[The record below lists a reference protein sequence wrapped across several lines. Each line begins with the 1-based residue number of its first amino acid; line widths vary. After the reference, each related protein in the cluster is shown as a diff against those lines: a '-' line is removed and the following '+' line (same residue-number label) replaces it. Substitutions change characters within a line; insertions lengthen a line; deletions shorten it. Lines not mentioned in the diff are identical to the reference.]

1 MRLQRLEV
9 TDFGPYRGPQRYDF
23 AAQPGVEL
31 LWGENGRGKT
41 SLLNA
46 IRYALFGVVLG
57 RGSAQMDLA
66 TVGNRNEDAHEATPF
81 KTTLSFEHDGKTYK
95 LTRAYG
101 ISDGDGGVRE
111 RVSMVRDGDVLGP
124 DEREQE
130 LARLLPEQIA
140 RFFLFDGELL
150 QEYEQLLNPG
160 SDVGDK
166 LKAAI
171 ERILGVPVLTQARDD
186 VAAAL
191 KRARTLQAKAAQ
203 KDKATRDLGNSLQV
217 AQDLAEAARE
227 NVEALTEQVENL
239 QTDANDVEKT
249 LTGSARYQKLLASRN
264 ERRLEVERRQKR
276 SDERN
281 EDLAA
286 RAGEIWRAVVAPLV
300 AEHLTELER
309 LDDDLSERYRRAVTA
324 QQEALAATTGQCP
337 TCKQKVTATAAEH
350 LQTREPAEDP
360 AALQVEML
368 TLRSRRSALRAV
380 GGYPDLITRLE
391 KEADQARVDLS
402 DAQGQLSDVE
412 AELADAPP
420 GTLEAVTTVVVQL
433 AGLTASLTNTRG
445 RLAEARK
452 DASAKELAVATLSD
466 RLRRSGAA
474 STGSEDRKVELL
486 SQLQAL
492 LIAAVTDFRDRLRET
507 VEEEATK
514 IFRLLSAE
522 PDYDR
527 LRINDSYGLSILFA
541 DGSPVINRSS
551 GYEHVVALS
560 LIAALQRCSPMSGP
574 IITDSPFGRLDRTH
588 KRHVLAT
595 LPQISDQ
602 VMLLV
607 HDEELD
613 RQMALGLLRNGELV
627 AEHHLRRLSGRHTQI
642 ERGAP
647 A

>member
-1 MRLQRLEV
+1 MRLQQLEV
-9 TDFGPYRGPQRYDF
+9 TDFGPYRGIQRYDF
-23 AAQPGVEL
+23 ATQPGVEL

-46 IRYALFGVVLG
+46 IRYALFGLVLG
-57 RGSAQMDLA
+57 RASAKTDLT
-66 TVGNRNEDAHEATPF
+66 TVGNRDEGASEPTPF
-81 KTTLSFEHDGKTYK
+81 KTTLTFEHESQTYK

-101 ISDGDGGVRE
+101 ISDGAGGVRE

-160 SDVGDK
+160 SDAGDK

-191 KRARTLQAKAAQ
+191 KRARTQQAKAAQ

-227 NVEALTEQVENL
+227 NVDILADQIETL
-239 QTDANDVEKT
+239 QTDANDLEKT
-249 LTGSARYQKLLASRN
+249 LAGSARYQKLLASRN
-264 ERRLEVERRQKR
+264 ERRLEVERRQQR

-281 EDLAA
+281 EDLDA
-286 RAGEIWRAVVAPLV
+286 RAGEVWRAVTAPVVAQ
-300 AEHLTELER
+300 HLAELER

-324 QQEALAATTGQCP
+324 QQGALAVTTGQCP
-337 TCKQKVTATAAEH
+337 TCKQEVSAAAAEQ
-350 LQTREPAEDP
+350 LQPTAPDEDP
-360 AALQVEML
+360 AALQAEML
-368 TLRSRRSALRAV
+368 TLRGRRTALRAV
-380 GGYPDLITRLE
+380 QGDPDLITRLE

-402 DAQGQLSDVE
+402 DAQGQLDDVE

-420 GTLEAVTTVVVQL
+420 GTLESVSTIVVQL
-433 AGLTASLTNTRG
+433 AGLTSSLDNTRR
-445 RLAEARK
+445 RLVEARK
-452 DASAKELAVATLSD
+452 DAAAKEQAVTTLSD

-474 STGSEDRKVELL
+474 STGAEDRKVALL
-486 SQLQAL
+486 SQLQGL
-492 LIAAVTDFRDRLRET
+492 LSAAVTDFRDRLRET

-613 RQMALGLLRNGELV
+613 RQMALELLGGGELV
-627 AEHHLRRLSGRHTQI
+627 AEHHLRRISGRHTQI
-642 ERGAP
+642 ERGVP
-647 A
+647 S

>member
-1 MRLQRLEV
+1 VRLLRLEV
-9 TDFGPYRGPQRYDF
+9 DDFGPYRGTQRYDF
-23 AAQPGVEL
+23 ASAPGVEL

-57 RGSAQMDLA
+57 RASAQIDLT
-66 TVGNRNEDAHEATPF
+66 TVGNRDQGSSEPSPF
-81 KTTLSFEHDGKTYK
+81 KTTLTFEHGGQTFK

-101 ISDGDGGVRE
+101 VSDGAGGVRE

-124 DEREQE
+124 EERDQQM
-130 LARLLPEQIA
+130 ARLLPEQIA
-140 RFFLFDGELL
+140 RFFLFDAELL

-160 SDVGDK
+160 SDAGDK

-203 KDKATRDLGNSLQV
+203 KDKATRDLGNNLQI
-217 AQDLAEAARE
+217 AQDYADQARV
-227 NVEALTEQVENL
+227 NVEALTEQVEAL
-239 QTDANDVEKT
+239 QTDVNDVEKS
-249 LTGSARYQKLLASRN
+249 LAGSARYQKLLATRN
-264 ERRLEVERRQKR
+264 ERRLEVQRLQQR
-276 SDERN
+276 STERN
-281 EDLAA
+281 DELAA
-286 RAGEIWRAVVAPLV
+286 RASEIWRAVASPLV
-300 AEHLTELER
+300 TQRLAELER
-309 LDDDLSERYRRAVTA
+309 LDDDLSERYRRAIEA
-324 QQEALAATTGQCP
+324 QQGALAVSTGQCP
-337 TCKQKVTATAAEH
+337 TCKQEVSTAAAALLH
-350 LQTREPAEDP
+350 PHAPTDDP
-360 AALQVEML
+360 AALQAEMVA
-368 TLRSRRSALRAV
+368 LRSRRAALRAV
-380 GGYPDLITRLE
+380 GGDPALIARLE
-391 KEADQARVDLS
+391 READQARVDLS
-402 DAQGQLSDVE
+402 DAQGQLDEVE
-412 AELADAPP
+412 ADLADAPP
-420 GTLEAVTTVVVQL
+420 GTLEAVSTVIEQL
-433 AGLTASLTNTRG
+433 AGYKASLTNTRS
-445 RLAEARK
+445 RLAEART
-452 DASAKELAVATLSD
+452 DAVAKDNAVTALSD
-466 RLRRSGAA
+466 RLHRAGAG
-474 STGSEDRKVELL
+474 STGVEDRRVALL
-486 SQLQAL
+486 SQLLAL
-492 LIAAVTDFRDRLRET
+492 LTAAVTDFRDRLRES
-507 VEEEATK
+507 VEDEATK

-560 LIAALQRCSPMSGP
+560 LTAALQRCSPMSGP
-574 IITDSPFGRLDRTH
+574 FITDSPFGRLDGRH

-613 RQMALGLLRNGELV
+613 RQMALGLLGDGQLV
-627 AEHHLRRLSGRHTQI
+627 AEHHLRRVSGRHTQI